1 MKSAQ
6 VEKRIFWI
14 LALCLG
20 WSLTVLADNEI
31 TIEQTGDS
39 LEIEIDQ
46 IGVNNKIQML
56 DASSYINAA
65 SLGIYLIQYNTTTGI
80 NTITFDEVSGTG
92 NKMKLIQ
99 GGGWDDITSVTNL
112 DWNRDGYEGGG
123 HEIDITMYG
132 DYNEMAVQQTNQGS
146 TSGHDF
152 GLHLAGDYNE
162 VKIKQ
167 QSDGGKSLDL
177 TIYND
182 YNDVFVRQHGSGATH
197 TANIT
202 LDGLYGTDLILK
214 QLGTTSQSYTLAID
228 CLNPSG
234 CTTNVTQGN

>member
-1 MKSAQ
+1 MKIAQ

-39 LEIEIDQ
+39 LEIGIDQ

-65 SLGIYLIQYNTTTGI
+65 SLGIHMVQYNTTTGI

-132 DYNEMAVQQTNQGS
+132 DYNKMAVQQTNQGS
-146 TSGHDF
+146 TSGHDS
-152 GLHLAGDYNE
+152 G
-162 VKIKQ
+162 KQ
-167 QSDGGKSLDL
+167 ADL
-177 TIYND
+177 RRVYW
-182 YNDVFVRQHGSGATH
+182 
-197 TANIT
+197 
-202 LDGLYGTDLILK
+202 
-214 QLGTTSQSYTLAID
+214 
-228 CLNPSG
+228 
-234 CTTNVTQGN
+234 